1 MTPQEYIN
9 RIKPLR
15 NPEEIQQVC
24 QELADSLFGNRE
36 YADKTRA
43 NKLTPYNK
51 LINQIPNEE
60 LIEGENAYIYTKEDG
75 TLWKRHLH
83 HKFLG
88 LSKEQWKEINAK
100 TIVLDRLENR
110 RKVDVRQYL
119 EITLKLLQSND
130 PHELAVGLIAASGR
144 RPVEILVRGSFTI
157 TKELP
162 EYLKHSYF
170 VNFKGQAKKRDYDMP
185 EEERAEYRIGLLVP
199 AQFFLES
206 FARFRKMPEARELLS
221 FVKTE
226 TKKGTSPE
234 EINDAIESRRGNSL
248 RRIVRRDFGSFLPT
262 RFNEKELDNK
272 TLRAVYVRLIT
283 ERDCPKSIDGLLWA
297 SRAVGHF
304 VDNEKPSDSQLR
316 HLTTTLGYSDYY
328 CDTTVPFVEAPATPE
343 KQKTKSMTIY
353 TADYED
359 IKQLQDKWDLIS
371 HAETVRYLLSRIS
384 QVESLERQLVEKD
397 TEIQNLIT
405 QNNQLREELTLL
417 IEDVETQIQVIK
429 QEELQLEPEVESQPE
444 PQQPQEQDLEAMI
457 QRLVADALNKA
468 LSKPEPQ
475 PVPVPVVEVQQPVKS
490 TAFKPIAAKP
500 ERQER
505 DWTLATAEELKAS
518 KAKGAVDEK
527 LFRAFQA
534 VCDYNSNVATN
545 NDERWFIGNVTLR
558 DLTGC
563 NGLVVKDWM
572 ERHQIS
578 IDDHNQKYGLGQ
590 YHNKRH
596 KNTNVSDVI
605 SWQ

>member
-15 NPEEIQQVC
+15 NPKQIQQVC
-24 QELADSLFGNRE
+24 KELADSLFGNRE
-36 YADKTRA
+36 FAPKTRA

-83 HKFLG
+83 HKYLG

-100 TIVLDRLENR
+100 TIVLDRLENC

-119 EITLKLLQSND
+119 EITLKLLQSD
-130 PHELAVGLIAASGR
+130 HPHELAVGLIAASGR

-162 EYLKHSYF
+162 EYLKHGYF

-199 AQFFLES
+199 AQFFLDA
-206 FARFRKMPEARELLS
+206 FARFRKMPEARELMIFL
-221 FVKTE
+221 KAETE
-226 TKKGTSPE
+226 KGRSPE
-234 EINDAIESRRGNSL
+234 EINDDIDSRRGNSL
-248 RRIVRRDFGSFLPT
+248 RRIVKREFGSFLPT
-262 RFNEKELDNK
+262 RFNERELDNK

-328 CDTTVPFVEAPATPE
+328 CDSAVPFVEAPTKPE
-343 KQKTKSMTIY
+343 KERAIAMKIY
-353 TADYED
+353 AADYEH

-371 HAETVRYLLSRIS
+371 HADAVRYLLSKIN
-384 QVESLERQLVEKD
+384 QAELLERQLIEKD
-397 TEIQNLIT
+397 AEIQSLK
-405 QNNQLREELTLL
+405 EELALMEAQKPEEPL
-417 IEDVETQIQVIK
+417 SEVEAVQP
-429 QEELQLEPEVESQPE
+429 QEEPQPE
-444 PQQPQEQDLEAMI
+444 PQQDLEAMI
-457 QRLVADALNKA
+457 QRIVADALSKA
-468 LSKPEPQ
+468 LPKPELQPEPQ
-475 PVPVPVVEVQQPVKS
+475 PVQVPAVEMQQPVKP
-490 TAFKPIAAKP
+490 TIFKPTVAKP
-500 ERQER
+500 EKDR
-505 DWTLATAEELKAS
+505 DWKLAPVEELKAS
-518 KAKGAVDEK
+518 KSKAAVDEK

-534 VCDYNSNVATN
+534 VCDYNNNVATSN
-545 NDERWFIGNVTLR
+545 NERWFIGNVTLR